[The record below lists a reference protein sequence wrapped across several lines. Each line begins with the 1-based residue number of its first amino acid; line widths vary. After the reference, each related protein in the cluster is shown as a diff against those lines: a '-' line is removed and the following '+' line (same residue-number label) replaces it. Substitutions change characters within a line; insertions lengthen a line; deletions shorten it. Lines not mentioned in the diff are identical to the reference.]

1 MRCGKAIVQLVGSDI
16 MRGRLKVAREGSQN
30 NLYSHRGMDCF
41 WMVLAGRVRFYG
53 PGDVLIGE
61 FGKYEGTP
69 IPRSE
74 QYWFEGASDDEELEI
89 LQMGDLE
96 QGAKVE
102 RVDAEPQKLSV
113 ESVYVRE
120 VTQTR

>member
-1 MRCGKAIVQLVGSDI
+1 MRYGKAIVQLVGSDI
-16 MRGRLKVAREGSQN
+16 MRGRLEVACEGSQN
-30 NLYSHRGMDCF
+30 NLYSHCGTDGF

-69 IPRSE
+69 IPRGE

-113 ESVYVRE
+113 ELVYVRE